1 MVSRRI
7 TAVLAVAGLAVVLAA
22 LLARGSGSTAAAPS
36 AHGKQHL
43 ATLEN
48 GGRGES
54 EESGGAAA
62 EAYSDRAFPADTI
75 SIDEIKGA
83 IAANNA
89 ATRRGAGVSPKWDFL
104 GPDTLDVDRLGT
116 QSFIKPT
123 QWSGRVTALA
133 VDPKCKPQECTL
145 YVGAAGGGVWRSK
158 NALAPTPAWKQ
169 ISAGIPTNAIGSI
182 AVDPNDPSGKT
193 IYVGTGEA
201 NASGDSEAGLGLYK
215 TTDDGAHWS
224 LVPGS
229 FGAANNRSIAWI
241 AIEPGN
247 ANHILIGTRTGTH
260 GLGSNATSAGFPGA
274 TPAVG
279 LYTST
284 DGGAS
289 FTLSASGSFNEVKFD
304 PSDTSTV
311 YATLGGSATGGLL
324 RSTTGGV
331 AGSWTPIFQEN
342 RARLS
347 FAAAKLPNGKTRIYL
362 ADASGGGQGAQVY
375 RIDDASQP
383 AAALTA
389 SNNAAWTRL
398 SNPTDGTPG
407 FAVYNYC
414 NTPLVGSQCVYDM
427 FVMSPPERPD
437 MVVVGGLMHYE
448 ELKPYVLQAAQV
460 VGQRS
465 NGRAVLMS
473 MDAGAT
479 WTDMTGDVGG
489 ESMHPDQHALA
500 FVPGNPDQFFVG
512 SDGGVIRSSGKWADA
527 SSQCDTRDLSGL
539 NLADCHAWLS
549 RIPTELKVM
558 NAGLGTLQMNS
569 ISVSPYSPND
579 TAMTGTQDNGTLS
592 FTGSTRWYL
601 PLTGDGGDSGFDA
614 TDPHLRFHTYTGGQ
628 MDVNYNDVDPS
639 SWLWI
644 GDRFIVNFPE
654 SQRFYAP
661 VLSDPFVSKT
671 IFVGAQ
677 SVWRTQNAGGDR
689 AFLEAHC
696 NTAVGEFPSDLLYT
710 GPCGD
715 PSSWPKLGTS
725 TLTNSA
731 ASSPYGTTKGGST
744 ISALSRG
751 RDGGTM
757 WAGTG
762 GGRVLVS
769 KNINDAPASVT
780 FTRID
785 TVAAQPNRV
794 VSSIYA
800 DPTDP
805 NHAIVTFSGYNA
817 TTPTTPGHVFDV
829 VFDPTSSSATWSDI
843 SYDIGDQP
851 VNDAVLDVSTGD
863 VYVSTDF
870 GVLRLAEGT
879 QTWVPAADGLPSAA
893 VSGLTLA
900 ANKNGDRLLYAAT
913 HGRGAWRIRIG

>member
-1 MVSRRI
+1 MV
-7 TAVLAVAGLAVVLAA
+7 
-22 LLARGSGSTAAAPS
+22 
-36 AHGKQHL
+36 
-43 ATLEN
+43 
-48 GGRGES
+48 
-54 EESGGAAA
+54 
-62 EAYSDRAFPADTI
+62 
-75 SIDEIKGA
+75 
-83 IAANNA
+83 
-89 ATRRGAGVSPKWDFL
+89 
-104 GPDTLDVDRLGT
+104 
-116 QSFIKPT
+116 
-123 QWSGRVTALA
+123 
-133 VDPKCKPQECTL
+133 C
-145 YVGAAGGGVWRSK
+145 
-158 NALAPTPAWKQ
+158 
-169 ISAGIPTNAIGSI
+169 
-182 AVDPNDPSGKT
+182 
-193 IYVGTGEA
+193 
-201 NASGDSEAGLGLYK
+201 
-215 TTDDGAHWS
+215 
-224 LVPGS
+224 
-229 FGAANNRSIAWI
+229 
-241 AIEPGN
+241 GN
-247 ANHILIGTRTGTH
+247 T
-260 GLGSNATSAGFPGA
+260 
-274 TPAVG
+274 
-279 LYTST
+279 
-284 DGGAS
+284 
-289 FTLSASGSFNEVKFD
+289 
-304 PSDTSTV
+304 
-311 YATLGGSATGGLL
+311 
-324 RSTTGGV
+324 
-331 AGSWTPIFQEN
+331 
-342 RARLS
+342 
-347 FAAAKLPNGKTRIYL
+347 
-362 ADASGGGQGAQVY
+362 
-375 RIDDASQP
+375 
-383 AAALTA
+383 
-389 SNNAAWTRL
+389 AWTRL
-398 SNPTDGTPG
+398 SNPNDGTPG

-414 NTPLVGSQCVYDM
+414 NTPLVGSQCSYDM
-427 FVMSPPERPD
+427 FVMSPPDRPD

-460 VGQRS
+460 VGERG

-473 MDAGAT
+473 MDAGAN

-512 SDGGVIRSSGKWADA
+512 SDGGVIRTSGKWADA
-527 SSQCDTRDLSGL
+527 SSQCDTRGLSGL

-614 TDPHLRFHTYTGGQ
+614 TNPHLRFHTYTGGQ
-628 MDVNYNDVDPS
+628 MDVNYNDVDPT

-661 VLSDPFVSKT
+661 VLADPLVSKT

-696 NTAVGEFPSDLLYT
+696 NTAIGEFPSDLLYT
-710 GPCGD
+710 GLCGD
-715 PSSWPKLGTS
+715 PASWPKLGTS
-725 TLTNSA
+725 TLTNSG
-731 ASSPYGTTKGGST
+731 ASSPYGTTKGGNT
-744 ISALSRG
+744 LSSLARG

-762 GGRVLVS
+762 AGRVLVS

-785 TVAAQPNRV
+785 TAAQPNRA

-805 NHAIVTFSGYNA
+805 NHAVVTFSGYNA

-829 VFDPTSSSATWSDI
+829 VFDRTSGTATWTDI

-863 VYVSTDF
+863 MYVSTDF

-879 QTWVPAADGLPSAA
+879 QTWVPVGDGLPTAA

-900 ANKNGDRLLYAAT
+900 ASKNGDRLLYAAT
-913 HGRGAWRIRIG
+913 HGRGAYRLRLR

>member
-1 MVSRRI
+1 V
-7 TAVLAVAGLAVVLAA
+7 
-22 LLARGSGSTAAAPS
+22 
-36 AHGKQHL
+36 
-43 ATLEN
+43 
-48 GGRGES
+48 
-54 EESGGAAA
+54 
-62 EAYSDRAFPADTI
+62 
-75 SIDEIKGA
+75 
-83 IAANNA
+83 
-89 ATRRGAGVSPKWDFL
+89 GV
-104 GPDTLDVDRLGT
+104 
-116 QSFIKPT
+116 
-123 QWSGRVTALA
+123 
-133 VDPKCKPQECTL
+133 
-145 YVGAAGGGVWRSK
+145 Y
-158 NALAPTPAWKQ
+158 N
-169 ISAGIPTNAIGSI
+169 
-182 AVDPNDPSGKT
+182 
-193 IYVGTGEA
+193 
-201 NASGDSEAGLGLYK
+201 
-215 TTDDGAHWS
+215 
-224 LVPGS
+224 
-229 FGAANNRSIAWI
+229 
-241 AIEPGN
+241 
-247 ANHILIGTRTGTH
+247 
-260 GLGSNATSAGFPGA
+260 
-274 TPAVG
+274 
-279 LYTST
+279 ST
-284 DGGAS
+284 DGGTTFAL
-289 FTLSASGSFNEVKFD
+289 TQAGSINEIKFD
-304 PSDTSTV
+304 PSDASTI

-324 RSTTGGV
+324 RSTAGG
-331 AGSWTPIFQEN
+331 AAASWTPIFLEN
-342 RARLS
+342 RGRLS
-347 FAAAKLPNGKTRIYL
+347 FAAVKLPNGKTRIYL

-383 AAALTA
+383 AATLTA
-389 SNNAAWTRL
+389 ANNAAWTRL

-427 FVMSPPERPD
+427 FVMSPPDRPD

-460 VGQRS
+460 VGTRS

-512 SDGGVIRSSGKWADA
+512 SDGGVIRTSGKWADA

-549 RIPTELKVM
+549 RIPTELNVM

-569 ISVSPYSPND
+569 ISVSPYSPSN

-628 MDVNYNDVDPS
+628 MDVNYNDVDPT

-654 SQRFYAP
+654 AQRFYAP
-661 VLSDPFVSKT
+661 VLADPLATKT

-715 PSSWPKLGTS
+715 PASWPKLGTS
-725 TLTNSA
+725 TLTNNA
-731 ASSPYGTTKGGST
+731 ASSPYGTTKGGNT
-744 ISALSRG
+744 LSSLARG
-751 RDGGTM
+751 RDAGTM

-762 GGRVLVS
+762 VGRVLIS
-769 KNINDAPASVT
+769 KNINDVPASVT

-785 TVAAQPNRV
+785 TAAQPGRA
-794 VSSIYA
+794 VSSIFA
-800 DPTDP
+800 DPSNA
-805 NHAIVTFSGYNA
+805 NHAIVTFSGFDV

-829 VFDPTSSSATWSDI
+829 VFDPTSNTATWTNI

-870 GVLRLAEGT
+870 GVLRLADGA
-879 QTWVPAADGLPSAA
+879 QTWVAVGDGLPSAA

-900 ANKNGDRLLYAAT
+900 ASKNGDRLLYVAT
-913 HGRGAWRIRIG
+913 HGRGAWRLRLR